1 MRRAERR
8 AIWAKHI
15 ELWKAS
21 GLTQRAYCEREAI
34 AYDTFRRWGDRL
46 DKAQDQSNGAV
57 RFIPVSVQGGSAAAV
72 QSLSHVGRSVAQGV
86 EVRLRNGR
94 SLVLGGAFA
103 EAELGRLIRL
113 LEELPC

>member
-1 MRRAERR
+1 MKRAERR
-8 AIWAKHI
+8 ALWAKHI
-15 ELWKAS
+15 EVWKAS
-21 GLTQRAYCEREAI
+21 GLTMRAYCEREAI

-46 DKAQDQSNGAV
+46 RNAQDLSNGAV
-57 RFIPVSVQGGSAAAV
+57 RFVPVSVQSQSAAAAR
-72 QSLSHVGRSVAQGV
+72 SLPAVGGGVAQGV

-94 SLVLGGAFA
+94 SLVLGGAFE